1 MHVAVSHNNHL
12 KIKWLIC
19 FMRILCNNVRI
30 SIIIILAIIIV
41 MTQVVS
47 QTITTPQTLKCD
59 ARTMISFL
67 FNPFYWSKRYLS
79 MMANKRYE
87 KFILL
92 LFKTMCNL
100 IFELNVTPCDV
111 NSSVCKKKICRAA
124 DLIIRQFITHTIM
137 IDTVGREILDF
148 TLNTVKNTHICLIKT
163 WLSNADKDFDWP
175 PSLYH

>member
-19 FMRILCNNVRI
+19 FMRILCNNVLI
-30 SIIIILAIIIV
+30 SIIIILTIIFI

-47 QTITTPQTLKCD
+47 QTITTTQTLKYD

-67 FNPFYWSKRYLS
+67 FNPFYWSERYLW

-92 LFKTMCNL
+92 QFKTICNL
-100 IFELNVTPCDV
+100 IFQLNVTPCDV
-111 NSSVCKKKICRAA
+111 NSSACKNICRAA
-124 DLIIRQFITHTIM
+124 DLIIRQFVTHTIVV
-137 IDTVGREILDF
+137 DTVGRKMLDF
-148 TLNTVKNTHICLIKT
+148 TLNTVKDTNVCLIKT
-163 WLSNADKDFDWP
+163 WLSNVDKDCD
-175 PSLYH
+175 L